1 MEKTIKEGKKISVE
15 REKWLLL
22 IVLSI
27 IWGSSFILIK
37 KSLVHYN
44 PYEVGALR
52 ILIAGIILMPIA
64 IINIK
69 KFPKKQLKW
78 LLVAAVS
85 GNFIPMF
92 LFPMAQK
99 MVSSSI
105 AGIINSMLPILVIM
119 VGALFWK
126 FKTTKRQMI
135 GVAISFTGACII
147 AFSNGS
153 GGEIKLFPVLL
164 LLLAV
169 LLYAINVTTV
179 KSKLQGISA
188 KTLSSFV
195 FSFVLIVPSF
205 ISLILAGFIKD
216 FQPDEGHFIGLGY
229 VALLSIF
236 GTGLAMMLNYRLLNI
251 ATPLFAST
259 VTLLMPIVA
268 IVWGVLDGEILTKGQ
283 IFGGIVIVSGLLF
296 LRAKKILT
304 TKVTEE

>member
-1 MEKTIKEGKKISVE
+1 MNNIEKDVKWLNTE

-37 KSLVHYN
+37 KSLTIYN
-44 PYEVGALR
+44 PYEVGSLR
-52 ILIAGIILMPIA
+52 ILIAGIVLLPIA
-64 IINIK
+64 LINIK

-78 LLVAAVS
+78 LILAAIS

-105 AGIINSMLPILVIM
+105 AGIINSMLPIMVIM

-126 FKTTKRQMI
+126 FETTKRQFI
-135 GVAISFTGACII
+135 GVAISFSGACII

-164 LLLAV
+164 LLFAV

-188 KTLSSFV
+188 KILSSFV
-195 FSFVLIVPSF
+195 FSFVLLSPSL
-205 ISLILAGFIKD
+205 ISLVLAGFIDD
-216 FQPDEGHFIGLGY
+216 FKPDHHHHFIGLAY
-229 VALLSIF
+229 VAILSIF

-268 IVWGVLDGEILTKGQ
+268 IIWGVLDGEMLTLGQ
-283 IFGGIVIVSGLLF
+283 IIGGIVIVSGLLF
-296 LRAKKILT
+296 LRAKKISLHD
-304 TKVTEE
+304 KK

>member
-1 MEKTIKEGKKISVE
+1 MENSIKKEKWLTKD

-22 IVLSI
+22 SALSV

-37 KSLVHYN
+37 KSLTVYN

-52 ILIAGIILMPIA
+52 ILIAGLVLLPIA
-64 IINIK
+64 LLNIK
-69 KFPKKQLKW
+69 KFPREQWKW
-78 LLVAAVS
+78 LLLAALT

-105 AGIINSMLPILVIM
+105 AGIINSMLPILVIS

-126 FKTTKRQMI
+126 FKTTKNQLI
-135 GVAISFTGACII
+135 GVAVSFTGACII
-147 AFSNGS
+147 AFSNGN
-153 GGEIKLFPVLL
+153 GDDIKILPVML

-169 LLYAINVTTV
+169 LMYAINVTTV

-188 KTLSSFV
+188 KILSSFV
-195 FSFVLIVPSF
+195 FSFVLIIPSF
-205 ISLILAGFIKD
+205 ISLLLAGFTKD
-216 FQPDEGHFIGLGY
+216 FTPDKAHFIGLGY
-229 VALLSIF
+229 VSLLSIF

-251 ATPLFAST
+251 STPLFAST

-268 IVWGVLDGEILTKGQ
+268 IIWGVLDGELLTRAQ
-283 IFGGIVIVSGLLF
+283 IVGGLIIVSGLLF
-296 LRAKKILT
+296 LRAKKI
-304 TKVTEE
+304 